1 MGKVRA
7 RIIAPSSEGQRSK
20 NRSKISNGTLLA
32 HADLRSAA
40 GRRFRDLVMAFEA
53 EVGGGTLTE
62 FERGLVRQ
70 AAAVSLRTEQMQE
83 ALVRG
88 EPVDD
93 DALIRMSGEA
103 RRILTSLTGTT
114 RKRHH
119 NSRTPMPKDIG
130 DLVAP

>member
-7 RIIAPSSEGQRSK
+7 RVIAPSSKGQRSK
-20 NRSKISNGTLLA
+20 NRSKVTNGTLLA
-32 HADLRSAA
+32 HADGRSADA
-40 GRRFRDLVMAFEA
+40 RRFRDLVIAIEA
-53 EVGGGTLTE
+53 EVGGTLGE
-62 FERGLVRQ
+62 LERGLVRQ

-88 EPVDD
+88 EKVDD

-103 RRILTSLTGTT
+103 RRILSSLTGTT

-119 NSRTPMPKDIG
+119 NSRAPAPRDIA